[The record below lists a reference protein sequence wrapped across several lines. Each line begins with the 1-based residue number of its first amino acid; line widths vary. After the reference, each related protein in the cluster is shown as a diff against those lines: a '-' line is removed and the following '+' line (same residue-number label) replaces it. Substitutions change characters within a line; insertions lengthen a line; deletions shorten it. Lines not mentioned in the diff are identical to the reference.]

1 MPGNYS
7 DTSNIAAG
15 EEINAADVKTPIDAL
30 DDALYDLDDAL
41 YDLAIGSGA
50 RVYNSVDITI
60 THATPTALTF
70 NNERYD
76 TDSFH
81 SQLINP
87 GRLTVPAAGRYQV
100 GCNVAFDNNATG
112 ARVVYLLVNG
122 RAVIA
127 QVIRDAVSSAHTVI
141 NLNTVWS
148 FAAADYIEV
157 ICNQT
162 SGGDLAV
169 KAGTAS
175 PEFWIEQLAIS

>member
-1 MPGNYS
+1 MPSNFS

-15 EEINAADVKTPIDAL
+15 EEIHAADVKTPIDA
-30 DDALYDLDDAL
+30 LDDAL

-50 RVYNSVDITI
+50 RVYNSADITI
-60 THATPTALTF
+60 PNATPTALTF

-100 GCNVAFDNNATG
+100 GCNVAFDTNSTG
-112 ARVVYLLVNG
+112 VRVVYLRVNG
-122 RAVIA
+122 SAVIA
-127 QVIRDAVSSAHTVI
+127 QEIRNAVAGAQTVI

-148 FAAADYIEV
+148 FAAADYVEV
-157 ICNQT
+157 VCNQT
-162 SGGDLAV
+162 SGGNLAV